1 MPNCQYYPK
10 EKTLPL
16 NSQIP
21 FLLFH
26 LHCSF
31 LSMIYRFYV
40 SSLQKATV
48 IPNEKRTD
56 KSTIYTCLSGARKCS
71 THEITLHRVELNSND
86 RVQFLVSNNCWSFHS
101 AFFRLR
107 CRRYIRNL
115 KIWNVRSRCDK
126 QQFVSMP

>member
-1 MPNCQYYPK
+1 MPNCQYYSK

-31 LSMIYRFYV
+31 PSMIYRFYV

-71 THEITLHRVELNSND
+71 THAITLHRVELNSND
-86 RVQFLVSNNCWSFHS
+86 STIPCIEQLLELPFSVLSITLS
-101 AFFRLR
+101 AL
-107 CRRYIRNL
+107 YQKL
-115 KIWNVRSRCDK
+115 KNMERTFTVR
-126 QQFVSMP
+126 